1 MSRLRKYGLVCLA
14 VLSISL
20 AAEAS
25 AAPVNVPEPLQ
36 PWRNWVLEQHKDL
49 ACPAAYAALGEHVC
63 SWPGRLA
70 LEADARGATFSQDW
84 QLYTPGWVWLPG
96 DSEYW
101 PQNVRVNDKTLPV
114 IARDGKPVIW
124 LAAGE
129 YRLQGALHWDKLP
142 PRLTLPA
149 DTGLLSLTLNGKA
162 VANPSVDG
170 AGQLLFGDAPAGN
183 APPPDVVADA
193 LTVQVFRRLIDDIP
207 VQLETVVRLQVAG
220 RDREVLLGQFLPD
233 GMQPLSLESPLPA
246 RIEPDGRLRV
256 QLRAGSGEVRLL
268 ARAERQST
276 KEQPTAFSMKRMD
289 DVWPAEEIWSLQDD
303 RSLRQISLSGAS
315 SIDPSQTD
323 LPPAWRALPA
333 WLLHP
338 QDKLVLTEQRR
349 GDSGAAAIGDS
360 LNLKRD
366 VWLDFDGQ
374 AFTSRDVVTGTL
386 KQAARFSMAPP
397 QVLGRVDV
405 NGEPRL
411 ITRRDGE
418 AAGIE
423 LRPGALS
430 LSSMSRIERH
440 TALPATAWQQDVAH
454 ASATLHLPPGWMLL
468 HAGGVDKVQ
477 LSWLARW
484 NLWAIFLVLIVAA
497 GTSRLLGWQAGLVAL
512 LTLVLTYHSDKAPIF
527 LWLNALV
534 ALTLLRVLPTGKL
547 HKLVSVYLMLGL
559 LLLVLQLLQFSV
571 DQVRKGLYPQLELG
585 AYAAI
590 QGHVP
595 VEVAAS
601 AVPAEKEVAEPLQA
615 NAEVDEIRTRTAE
628 GALEDKVANA
638 PTAPASYA
646 VRPAKAKREKLPT
659 GYDSNAKVQT
669 GPGEPA
675 WQWQR
680 VQLQWSGPVTQQQS
694 LQLYLLSPF
703 LHRLW
708 NALSVALAGGFVAL
722 LLRAANPLL
731 AWRLQSSPVPAAPV
745 LSFVLAAVFLL
756 PPSAARAEIPDKAM
770 LEELEKRLLRLP
782 DCEPQCASLNKGQIA
797 VDDRAVRIDLQID
810 AQETVAVPLP
820 SGRNQWQ
827 PRSVLIDSQ
836 TASSLRRDDSGLL
849 WVVVTAG
856 SHRVVMEGAP
866 VADALTLPFAMD
878 VHNLAVTATDWQ
890 VSGLVDGG
898 VPGRSLQLTRD
909 KPVVADPVEAE
920 KVQLLPDPAP
930 VFLKV
935 TRTLVLGLDWQ
946 VQTVIERVAPQYG
959 AITTAVN
966 LLPGEAVLTPGI
978 EVKDSKVPVVMSADQ
993 SAFSWVSSLKQTEQL
1008 ALKAAEGQP
1017 WVERWVLDVAPVWH
1031 VDTEGLP
1038 PVRQGAQVDAMPVW
1052 QPWPGESLQ
1061 LGISRPSPLEG
1072 STRTIE
1078 SAQLDYSPGIRAAD
1092 AVLRLQ
1098 VRSSQGADLPLQLPA
1113 GSNLQKVMIDGKEQG
1128 NPASDGT
1135 LRLPLHPGVQQIDIR
1150 WRQDVAMAAR
1160 TVLPQPQL
1168 DEPVSNI
1175 SLRLHL
1181 PEGRWLLAAG
1191 GPMMGPA
1198 LLFWGVLVVM
1208 LLVALVLGRLQLA
1221 PVKTWQWVLL
1231 GLGMSTVNAVGSLLV
1246 VAWFVVLAKRSN
1258 LQTAQLTRSRFNAMQ
1273 VLLVLLTLAMIS
1285 CLLGTIPM
1293 SLLSSPD
1300 MQVIGNQSTAQSLN
1314 WFQDRTAVG
1323 LPTAWALSLPMWMYR
1338 GVMLAWSL
1346 WLAFALLDWCR
1357 WGWNSFSSGELWR
1370 GKAEPQLSLD
1380 ENV

>member
-1 MSRLRKYGLVCLA
+1 MSRWPKFGFVCLA
-14 VLSISL
+14 VLWIAL
-20 AAEAS
+20 TADAS
-25 AAPVNVPEPLQ
+25 AAPVKVPEPLQ
-36 PWRNWVLEQHKDL
+36 PWRDWVLEQHKDIG
-49 ACPAAYAALGEHVC
+49 CPAAYAALGEHVC
-63 SWPGRLA
+63 SWPGRLT
-70 LEADARGATFSQDW
+70 LEADAKGATFSQDW
-84 QLYTPGWVWLPG
+84 QLYTAGWVLLPG
-96 DSEYW
+96 DSENW
-101 PQNVRVNDKTLPV
+101 PQAVRVNDKTLPV
-114 IARDGKPVIW
+114 IARDGRPAIW

-129 YRLQGALHWDKLP
+129 YRLQGALRWDKLP

-149 DTGLLSLTLNGKA
+149 DTGLLSLTLNGKP
-162 VANPSVDG
+162 VTNPSLDG
-170 AGQLLFGDAPAGN
+170 AGQLLFGDAPTGN
-183 APPPDVVADA
+183 EPPPDVVADA

-207 VQLETVVRLQVAG
+207 VQLETVVRMQVAG

-233 GMQPLSLESPLPA
+233 GMQPLSLMSPLPA

-268 ARAERQST
+268 ARAEG
-276 KEQPTAFSMKRMD
+276 QPASFAMKRMD
-289 DVWPAEEIWSLQDD
+289 DVWPAEEIWSLQDN
-303 RSLRQISLSGAS
+303 RNLRQISLAGAS

-323 LPPAWRALPA
+323 LPAAWRALPA

-349 GDSGAAAIGDS
+349 GDGGTGDVGDT

-366 VWLDFDGQ
+366 VWLDFDGS
-374 AFTSRDVVTGTL
+374 AFTSRDRVTGTL
-386 KQAARFSMAPP
+386 KKATRFSMAPP
-397 QVLGRVDV
+397 QALGRVDV

-418 AAGIE
+418 MAGIE
-423 LRPGALS
+423 LRPGALD
-430 LSSMSRIERH
+430 LSSMSRIDRH
-440 TALPATAWQQDVAH
+440 SALPATAWQQDVAH
-454 ASATLHLPPGWMLL
+454 AAATLHLPPGWMLL
-468 HAGGVDKVQ
+468 HASGVDKVQ

-484 NLWAIFLVLIVAA
+484 DLWAIFLVLIVAA
-497 GTSRLLGWQAGLVAL
+497 GSLRLLGWQPGLVAL
-512 LTLVLTYHSDKAPIF
+512 LTLVMTYHSDQAPIF

-534 ALTLLRVLPTGKL
+534 ALTLLRVLPQGKL
-547 HKLVSVYLMLGL
+547 HKLVSIYLMAGL
-559 LLLVLQLLQFSV
+559 ILLVLQLLQFSV
-571 DQVRKGLYPQLELG
+571 DQVRKGLYPQLEMG
-585 AYAAI
+585 AYMAI
-590 QGHVP
+590 QTP
-595 VEVAAS
+595 VADEAPAPAAAS
-601 AVPAEKEVAEPLQA
+601 AELEPAQMNDVETKRRA
-615 NAEVDEIRTRTAE
+615 AE
-628 GALEDKVANA
+628 GALMEDKLASNVPSA
-638 PTAPASYA
+638 PTSYA
-646 VRPAKAKREKLPT
+646 VRAVAAKREKLPT

-680 VQLQWSGPVTQQQS
+680 VQLQWSGPVTKQQS

-703 LHRLW
+703 QHRLW
-708 NALSVALAGGFVAL
+708 NFLSVALVFGFAAL
-722 LLRAANPLL
+722 LLRAAKPSL
-731 AWRLQSSPVPAAPV
+731 AWRFPSSLASVM
-745 LSFVLAAVFLL
+745 SGVLAVVLL
-756 PPSAARAEIPDKAM
+756 PPSTARADIPDKAM
-770 LEELEKRLLRLP
+770 LDELEQRLLRLP
-782 DCEPQCASLNKGQIA
+782 DCEPQCAALNKGLIA
-797 VDDRAVRIDLQID
+797 VDGHALRIDLQID

-836 TASSLRRDDSGLL
+836 TATSLRRDDSGLL
-849 WVVVTAG
+849 WMVVTAG
-856 SHRVVMEGAP
+856 SHRVVLEGAP

-878 VHNLAVTATDWQ
+878 VHNLAVTATGWQ
-890 VSGLVDGG
+890 VSSLVDGG

-946 VQTVIERVAPQYG
+946 VQTVVERVAPQSG
-959 AITTAVN
+959 AINIAVN

-978 EVKDSKVPVVMSADQ
+978 EVKDSKVPVVMGAGQ

-1008 ALKAAEGQP
+1008 TLKAAEGQP
-1017 WVERWVLDVAPVWH
+1017 WVERWQLDVAPVWH
-1031 VDTEGLP
+1031 VDAEGLA
-1038 PVRQGAQVDAMPVW
+1038 PVRQGTQVDALPVW

-1061 LGISRPSPLEG
+1061 LGISRPPALEG

-1098 VRSSQGADLPLQLPA
+1098 VRSSQGADLPLRLPA

-1128 NPASDGT
+1128 NPATDGL

-1150 WRQDVAMAAR
+1150 WRQDAAMTVR
-1160 TVLPQPQL
+1160 TVFPQPQL

-1246 VAWFVVLAKRSN
+1246 VVWFAALSG
-1258 LQTAQLTRSRFNAMQ
+1258 RSRMQVASLSRVRFNTMQ

-1300 MQVIGNQSTAQSLN
+1300 MQVIGNQSTAQALN
-1314 WFQDRTAVG
+1314 WFQDRTAAG
-1323 LPTAWALSLPMWMYR
+1323 LPTGWALSLPMWVYR

-1370 GKAEPQLSLD
+1370 GKAEPAMTLD
-1380 ENV
+1380 ESVVS